1 MHDSTGYT
9 AFYVIGLTHPRVP
22 LTPPRGG
29 PGLYGEEV
37 ADRLADVS
45 PASVKRQ
52 VNEFLVTRLN
62 VLRHVR
68 DAMADSHDKQ
78 KE

>member
-9 AFYVIGLTHPRVP
+9 SFYVIGLTHSRVP
-22 LTPPRGG
+22 LTLPRGG
-29 PGLYGEEV
+29 PGLGGEEV